1 MHNSKKKSVGEAVRY
16 VALVLML
23 ILLMGPII
31 WQVSLAFKGR
41 GDNIYAVPPYF
52 VPKDFTWSN
61 FTKVFQ
67 QVPVLHYAWNSL
79 IVTAITVLGNIAI
92 SCTCGY
98 ALGKLKFRGKT
109 LVLIV
114 IFGAVLI
121 PGETVLVSQF
131 LEIRAMNL
139 NNTFMGVALP
149 GLCQAMNILIMMT
162 AFAGIP
168 NELEEAA
175 KVDGAN
181 VWQRFMNICMPQ
193 VKGSVTVIVIFSFVG
208 AWNNFLWP
216 MIVLTDDSKYMLT
229 IGLNKLKGAFLTDP
243 RLIAAGAVIALIPII
258 IFFLIFQRYFF
269 QGIEAGGLK
278 G

>member
-1 MHNSKKKSVGEAVRY
+1 MHSKKVSSVTVLRY
-16 VALVLML
+16 VVLALIFVLL
-23 ILLMGPII
+23 VGPII
-31 WQVSLAFKGR
+31 WQVSLAFKGK

-52 VPKDFTWSN
+52 IPKDFTWSN
-61 FTKVFQ
+61 FAKVFQ

-79 IVTAITVLGNIAI
+79 IVTAITVIGNVII
-92 SCTCGY
+92 STTCGY

-109 LVLIV
+109 AVLIL
-114 IFGAVLI
+114 IFGAMLI
-121 PGETVLVSQF
+121 PGEAVLVSQF
-131 LEIRAMNL
+131 LEIRAMHL
-139 NNTFMGVALP
+139 NNTLMGVALP

-181 VWQRFMNICMPQ
+181 VWQRFFRICMPQ
-193 VKGSVTVIVIFSFVG
+193 VMGSITVTVIFSFVG
-208 AWNNFLWP
+208 AWTNFLWP
-216 MIVLTDDSKYMLT
+216 MIVLSDDAKYTLT

-243 RLIAAGAVIALIPII
+243 RLIAAGAVIALIPIV

-269 QGIEAGGLK
+269 KGVEAGGLK

>member
-1 MHNSKKKSVGEAVRY
+1 MRNGNRRLAAEALRCA
-16 VALVLML
+16 ALTMIFIML
-23 ILLMGPII
+23 VGPII
-31 WQVSLAFKGR
+31 WQVSLAFKGK
-41 GDNIYAVPPYF
+41 GDDIYAVPPYF
-52 VPKDFTWSN
+52 MPQDFTWGN
-61 FTKVFQ
+61 FATVFA

-79 IVTAITVLGNIAI
+79 IVTAITVVGNIVI

-98 ALGKLKFRGKT
+98 ALGRLRFRGRNAA
-109 LVLIV
+109 LAVV
-114 IFGAVLI
+114 FGAMLI
-121 PGETVLVSQF
+121 PGEAVLVSQF
-131 LEIRAMNL
+131 LEIRALNL
-139 NNTFMGVALP
+139 NDTLVGVAVT

-181 VWQRFMNICMPQ
+181 VWQRFLRICMPQ

-216 MIVLTDDSKYMLT
+216 MIVLSDDAKYTLT

-243 RLIAAGAVIALIPII
+243 RLIAAGAVIALVPII
-258 IFFLIFQRYFF
+258 AFFLAFQRYFF
-269 QGIEAGGLK
+269 KGVEAGGLK

>member
-1 MHNSKKKSVGEAVRY
+1 MHSKKVSSVTVLRY
-16 VALVLML
+16 VVLALIFVLL
-23 ILLMGPII
+23 VGPII
-31 WQVSLAFKGR
+31 WQVSLAFKGK

-52 VPKDFTWSN
+52 IPKDFTWSN
-61 FTKVFQ
+61 FAKVFQ

-79 IVTAITVLGNIAI
+79 IVTAITVIGNVII
-92 SCTCGY
+92 STTCGY

-109 LVLIV
+109 AVLIL
-114 IFGAVLI
+114 IFGAMLI
-121 PGETVLVSQF
+121 PGEAVLVSQF
-131 LEIRAMNL
+131 LEIRAMHL
-139 NNTFMGVALP
+139 NNTLMGVALP

-181 VWQRFMNICMPQ
+181 VWQVM
-193 VKGSVTVIVIFSFVG
+193 GSITVTVIFSFVG

-216 MIVLTDDSKYMLT
+216 MIVLSDDAKYTLT

-243 RLIAAGAVIALIPII
+243 RLIAAGAVIALIPIV
-258 IFFLIFQRYFF
+258 IFFPIFQRYFF
-269 QGIEAGGLK
+269 KGVEAGGLK

>member
-1 MHNSKKKSVGEAVRY
+1 MNNRRKISSGEVLRY
-16 VALVLML
+16 VVLVLIF
-23 ILLMGPII
+23 ILLVGPII
-31 WQVSLAFKGR
+31 WQVSLAFKGK

-52 VPKDFTWSN
+52 VPKDFTWNN
-61 FTKVFQ
+61 FVKVFQ

-79 IVTAITVLGNIAI
+79 IVTAITVLGNIVI
-92 SCTCGY
+92 STACGY
-98 ALGKLKFRGKT
+98 ALGKLKFRGKALV
-109 LVLIV
+109 LVLI
-114 IFGAVLI
+114 FGAMLI
-121 PGETVLVSQF
+121 PGEAVLISQF

-139 NNTFMGVALP
+139 NNSLMGVALP

-181 VWQRFMNICMPQ
+181 VWQRFARICLPQ
-193 VKGSVTVIVIFSFVG
+193 VKGSITVTVIFAFVG

-216 MIVLTDDSKYMLT
+216 MIVLTDDEKYTLT

-243 RLIAAGAVIALIPII
+243 RLIAAGAVIALVPIV

-269 QGIEAGGLK
+269 KGIEAGGLK

>member
-1 MHNSKKKSVGEAVRY
+1 MNNRRKISSGEVLRY
-16 VALVLML
+16 VVLVLIF
-23 ILLMGPII
+23 ILLVGPII
-31 WQVSLAFKGR
+31 WQVSLAFKGK

-52 VPKDFTWSN
+52 VPKDFTWNN
-61 FTKVFQ
+61 FVKVFQ

-79 IVTAITVLGNIAI
+79 IVTAITVLGNIII
-92 SCTCGY
+92 STACGY
-98 ALGKLKFRGKT
+98 ALGKLKFRGKALV
-109 LVLIV
+109 LVLI
-114 IFGAVLI
+114 FGAMLI
-121 PGETVLVSQF
+121 PGEAVLISQF

-139 NNTFMGVALP
+139 NNSLMGVALP

-181 VWQRFMNICMPQ
+181 VWQRFARICLPQ
-193 VKGSVTVIVIFSFVG
+193 VKGSITVTVIFAFVG

-216 MIVLTDDSKYMLT
+216 MIVLTDDEKYTLT

-243 RLIAAGAVIALIPII
+243 RLIAAGAVIALVPIV

-269 QGIEAGGLK
+269 KGIEAGGLK